1 MGAIRVIRRVRT
13 SIAAVVVVETVNVTR
28 SGKVDWPVTMTEPE
42 HVPAGTTVGFAVSA
56 TAMHVLPLML
66 VQRKPLSHP
75 VSPTEM
81 TSLTCLGNVHVPG
94 TSEE

>member
-66 VQRKPLSHP
+66 VQRKPLSRSASQP
-75 VSPTEM
+75 KCADITLACVF
-81 TSLTCLGNVHVPG
+81 
-94 TSEE
+94 